1 MLSAFEILE
10 GRYIKSI
17 PIIVITISYV
27 NSNNLMLKM
36 INPLK
41 YILLI
46 ELVMNKQLSVFNCL
60 PIVYDDIRYMYEY
73 VSYHWVYDCMMIIYM
88 HIYDDVTSTPD

>member
-1 MLSAFEILE
+1 
-10 GRYIKSI
+10 
-17 PIIVITISYV
+17 
-27 NSNNLMLKM
+27 MLKK

-73 VSYHWVYDCMMIIYM
+73 ISYHWVYDCMMIIYICTYM
-88 HIYDDVTSTPD
+88 MMLHLHHIDDIKLYVSLFYTYYI